1 MMLSNE
7 DYILIVDDIGPARQT
22 VINILKV
29 LGYPNVVEAVNG
41 REALEKIQSN
51 QNIGLVISDWKMPVM
66 SGIDLLTQVRN
77 SDNGA
82 NLPFLLLTSKNDVE
96 DVALASD
103 LGVTGYLVKPLD
115 IKTFKSKLESLTASS
130 PASELKEIIEEKNR
144 LCAEG
149 KFKEAGRLLLEFMQK
164 NPDFESRICF
174 EMGLML
180 EQEHK
185 WTEAQKMVERAL
197 KKNSVMARAWHL
209 MARLQGYQKKWDLA
223 LKSIQEAID
232 ISAQNVDYRIF
243 QGQVYLAGK
252 QFVQARASFTT
263 ALNLAPKDSELKE
276 LICSIYLELDL
287 VGQFIKDFEAI
298 LFPSLSGDTLNNM
311 AVALRKRDNLGDAL
325 ALYRQALK
333 KDKDNPKIL
342 YNAAAAQDKAGNKA
356 AALKYLTRAL
366 QIKPEFHEAET
377 MMSRLTGVN

>member
-1 MMLSNE
+1 MLSNE

-29 LGYPNVVEAVNG
+29 IGYPNVVEAVNG

-51 QNIGLVISDWKMPVM
+51 QDIRLIISDWKMPVM

-77 SDNGA
+77 SDKGA
-82 NLPFLLLTSKNDVE
+82 NLPFLLLTSRNDVE

-103 LGVTGYLVKPLD
+103 LGVTGYMVKPLD
-115 IKTFKSKLESLTASS
+115 IKTFKNKIESLTALT
-130 PASELKEIIEEKNR
+130 PASNMKEAIEEKNR
-144 LCAEG
+144 LCAES
-149 KFKEAGRLLLEFMQK
+149 KFREAGNLLLEFLQT
-164 NPDFESRICF
+164 NPEFESRICF
-174 EMGLML
+174 EIGLIL
-180 EQEHK
+180 EQEYK
-185 WTEAQKMVERAL
+185 WAEAQKMAERAL
-197 KKNSVMARAWHL
+197 KKNPVMARAWHL
-209 MARLQGYQKKWDLA
+209 MARLQGYQKNWDLA
-223 LKSIQEAID
+223 LKNIQEAID
-232 ISAQNVDYRIF
+232 LSGQNIDYRIF
-243 QGQVYLAGK
+243 QGQAYLAGK
-252 QFVQARASFTT
+252 QFIQARASFTT

-287 VGQFIKDFEAI
+287 INQFIKDFEAV

-311 AVALRKRDNLGDAL
+311 AVAMRKKGNLDDAL
-325 ALYRQALK
+325 ALYKQALK

-366 QIKPEFHEAET
+366 QIKPEFYEADT
-377 MMSRLTGVN
+377 MLSRLTIKN